1 MVMSETPHPFPSYRE
16 QPPKLIGGSRCI
28 DFLNTVEW
36 RGDPD
41 AQGERLTDYDE
52 FVTWAAHSGYLDAG
66 EQATA
71 RRLAKREPA
80 KAKAVLADAVM
91 LRERIVDVIA
101 RRAGAVAAFNAALRR
116 LHVAVEL
123 AEDDGALHTRPVGGD
138 ALRIALARIALDAVE
153 LLTSPRLAQLRN
165 CGNARCGWFFL
176 DLSRNKSRRWCDMAA
191 CGNNAKARAHYHRHH
206 GDHG

>member
-1 MVMSETPHPFPSYRE
+1 MPESARPYPSYRDE
-16 QPPKLIGGSRCI
+16 APKLIGGARCL

-36 RGDPD
+36 RGDPG
-41 AQGERLTDYDE
+41 ANGERLVDYDE
-52 FVTWAAHSGYLDAG
+52 FIAWAGRTGYLNG
-66 EQATA
+66 QEQAAA
-71 RRLAKREPA
+71 RRMAKREPG
-80 KAKAVLADAVM
+80 KAKAALADAIA

-101 RRAGAVAAFNAALRR
+101 RRAGAVAAFNATLRR

-123 AEDDGALHTRPVGGD
+123 VEEDGALRTRPAGGD
-138 ALRIALARIALDAVE
+138 VLRAPLARLALDAVE
-153 LLTSPRLAQLRN
+153 LLTSARLRQVRN

-206 GDHG
+206 GDRA

>member
-1 MVMSETPHPFPSYRE
+1 MVMQDSPRRYPSYRDE
-16 QPPKLIGGSRCI
+16 APKLIGGARCL

-41 AQGERLTDYDE
+41 ANGERLVDYDE
-52 FVTWAAHSGYLDAG
+52 FVVWAGRTGYLDAQ
-66 EQATA
+66 EQASG
-71 RRLAKREPA
+71 RRIAKRQPG
-80 KAKAVLADAVM
+80 KAKAALADAIL

-116 LHVAVEL
+116 LQVAVEL
-123 AEDDGALHTRPVGGD
+123 AEEDGTLRTRPAGGD
-138 ALRIALARIALDAVE
+138 ILRAPLSRIALDAVE
-153 LLTSPRLAQLRN
+153 LLTSARLAQVRS

-206 GDHG
+206 GEHA

>member
-1 MVMSETPHPFPSYRE
+1 MPEFEYPFPSYRDR
-16 QPPKLIGGSRCI
+16 PPKLVGGSRCI

-52 FVTWAAHSGYLDAG
+52 FVTWAAHAGYLDTD
-66 EQATA
+66 EQVAA
-71 RRLAKREPA
+71 RRLAKREPG
-80 KAKAVLADAVM
+80 KAKAALADTIL

-101 RRAGAVAAFNAALRR
+101 RRTGAVAAFNAALRR
-116 LHVAVEL
+116 LHVAIEL
-123 AEDDGALHTRPVGGD
+123 AEDKGVLHTRPVGGD
-138 ALRIALARIALDAVE
+138 ILRAPQARIALDALE
-153 LLTSPRLAQLRN
+153 FLTSARLTQLRS

-176 DLSRNKSRRWCDMAA
+176 DLSRNKSRRWCDMAM

-206 GDHG
+206 GDRA